1 MHGIDDAQIVS
12 NLALPMVEQSVE
24 HAQSEFELDGGVV
37 TQLECISHA
46 AQVDREDDDLVDEL
60 QEEGDDKDD
69 EEEGLVGEDYNFVDV
84 VSAYDFEWAR
94 VDAESEDVG
103 MGENEQVQKLLESLV
118 SLPTKLLESS
128 MVPSNRA
135 FGVVNGVY

>member
-84 VSAYDFEWAR
+84 VSAYDF
-94 VDAESEDVG
+94 D
-103 MGENEQVQKLLESLV
+103 
-118 SLPTKLLESS
+118 
-128 MVPSNRA
+128 
-135 FGVVNGVY
+135 F